1 MRGIRTFYFLLA
13 ILLLLAAGCRP
24 QEKPT
29 PTPVPTPIVPEKP
42 TYVVQRGTVVKSIQF
57 TGRIAPVEEEKLFF
71 KTGGY
76 IKNVFV
82 KKGDAVQK
90 GDLLAELEI
99 GDLENQLAQAQLDL
113 ETARLQLTQAQQ
125 ANEQDIARARAALE
139 TDQLQLAQARARLAS
154 VQADLTIAQAELE
167 QLLAGADEQEV
178 EIARL
183 DLEQARNNLWSAQVH
198 RDTLE
203 KDDPARKQAEAAVAN
218 AEIAVRL
225 AEIYYQEAQAGP
237 GEEEIAVAR
246 ARYEQAR
253 QTAVIQELEVRI
265 LEKNIALAQLNLQW
279 LAEAPDP
286 LLTKEVER
294 AQLTVE
300 RLEKQLAEAQI
311 FAPFDGQ
318 VMSVS
323 AYAGRLAEAF
333 KPLLI
338 VADPTALEIRADL
351 GSDQVQEMSVGQPA
365 TVVMMD
371 YPDRE
376 LAGQVRKLPYL
387 FGSGEALEEADRS
400 TRISFDPEGLEL
412 EIGALARVTI
422 ELARKEDVLYLP
434 PAAIRTFGGRKFV
447 VVQDGEIQRRVDV
460 KLGIEGEDRVEILE
474 GLEEGQ
480 IVVGQ

>member
-1 MRGIRTFYFLLA
+1 MRGIRIFYLLLA

-24 QEKPT
+24 QDKPT

-99 GDLENQLAQAQLDL
+99 GDLENQLAQAELELEIAQLRRSGAEKANRYAIAQARIALDKAQEKLNKFKAGPEPAAVESAHLDL
-113 ETARLQLTQAQQ
+113 ETAKNQ
-125 ANEQDIARARAALE
+125 
-139 TDQLQLAQARARLAS
+139 
-154 VQADLTIAQAELE
+154 
-167 QLLAGADEQEV
+167 
-178 EIARL
+178 
-183 DLEQARNNLWSAQVH
+183 LWSAQSY
-198 RDTLE
+198 RDAICGQKETE
-203 KDDPARKQAEAAVAN
+203 WQCDQAEAAVGV
-218 AEIAVRL
+218 AEVAVRL
-225 AEIYYQEAQAGP
+225 AQAELDRVMAGP
-237 GEEEIAVAR
+237 SD
-246 ARYEQAR
+246 YEVKMA
-253 QTAVIQELEVRI
+253 ELEVEAAKLDLQQ
-265 LEKNIALAQLNLQW
+265 LEEGI
-279 LAEAPDP
+279 DP